1 MIVGIPREIKTD
13 ENRVAL
19 TPAGVG
25 ALRSHAHTV
34 LVEHNAGLGSGF
46 DDRAYRGAGAR
57 IMASA
62 ELTWSKADMVL
73 KVKEPIPS
81 EFRFLRPDLILFTY
95 LHLAASS
102 RLAHELIARRVA
114 ALGYET
120 VQLEDGSLPLLAPMS
135 EVAGRLAV
143 QAGAWCLQ
151 AQNGG
156 RGVLLS
162 GASGVRPGRVLILGA
177 GISGANA
184 CQVAVGTGAEVT
196 IMDVSA
202 VRMRYLHD
210 ILGGHVNTLMSNH
223 AAIEEEIAQT
233 DLVIGAVLLPGAR
246 TPRLVTRKMV
256 AADETGSGFGRP
268 VDRSGR
274 SL

>member
-1 MIVGIPREIKTD
+1 M
-13 ENRVAL
+13 
-19 TPAGVG
+19 
-25 ALRSHAHTV
+25 
-34 LVEHNAGLGSGF
+34 
-46 DDRAYRGAGAR
+46 
-57 IMASA
+57 
-62 ELTWSKADMVL
+62 
-73 KVKEPIPS
+73 
-81 EFRFLRPDLILFTY
+81 
-95 LHLAASS
+95 
-102 RLAHELIARRVA
+102 
-114 ALGYET
+114 
-120 VQLEDGSLPLLAPMS
+120 
-135 EVAGRLAV
+135 

-177 GISGANA
+177 GIAGANA

-256 AADETGSGFGRP
+256 AR
-268 VDRSGR
+268 
-274 SL
+274 